1 MTPVPPAVVEV
12 DDGATTTVV
21 EVPAG
26 GVVAVDV
33 QVPDVVQVAEITTG
47 AIGPQG
53 PPGED
58 GTTIAVGPT
67 PPPSPAVGD
76 LWVDTS

>member
-1 MTPVPPAVVEV
+1 MTTGPPAVVEV
-12 DDGATTTVV
+12 SDGTTTVV
-21 EVPAG
+21 VDTPQP
-26 GVVAVDV
+26 VTAVDA
-33 QVPDVVQVAEITTG
+33 VVDALVEVVEVVTG
-47 AIGPQG
+47 AVGPAG

-58 GTTIAVGPT
+58 GTIVAVGPT